1 MHSRQHA
8 DRSTP
13 AVIMMPSFSMSNVR
27 RGALLGVAIA
37 ALAAPAA
44 HAQRTDSTRTRE
56 PIRPLATVPP
66 DSLRPPIGPTRAFI
80 LSFLVPGSAQSML
93 GRHKAAA
100 TFLFIEAV
108 CIAMIRESAADVH
121 EARRTAN
128 DTLIVSYVDASGN
141 PVITTSAPRFGSQ
154 EVHTREAHVEDW
166 AALLVGNH
174 LFAGAD
180 AFVSSH
186 LWDVP
191 IHVGMRTT
199 PAGGHA
205 FTIGVMLQR

>member
-1 MHSRQHA
+1 
-8 DRSTP
+8 
-13 AVIMMPSFSMSNVR
+13 MSNVGHGIAR
-27 RGALLGVAIA
+27 IVAIGALAT
-37 ALAAPAA
+37 PAGLR
-44 HAQRTDSTRTRE
+44 AQRPDSSRAVE
-56 PIRPLATVPP
+56 PIRSLATVPP
-66 DSLRPPIGPTRAFI
+66 DSLKPPIGPTRAF
-80 LSFLVPGSAQSML
+80 LYSFLVPGSAQSML

-100 TFLFIEAV
+100 TFLLIEAI

-121 EARRTAN
+121 EARRIVN
-128 DTLIVSYVDASGN
+128 DTLIISYVN
-141 PVITTSAPRFGSQ
+141 PNGTSSVPPITAPPRFTSQ
-154 EVHTREAHVEDW
+154 EIHTREAHVEDW

-191 IHVGMRTT
+191 IHVGMRAT

-205 FTIGVMLQR
+205 FTIGVALQR

>member
-1 MHSRQHA
+1 MMH
-8 DRSTP
+8 
-13 AVIMMPSFSMSNVR
+13 SFSMSNIR
-27 RGALLGVAIA
+27 RGAALGAAIG

-44 HAQRTDSTRTRE
+44 ARAQRPDSTGARE
-56 PIRPLATVPP
+56 PIRSLSTVPP
-66 DSLRPPIGPTRAFI
+66 DSLRPPIGPTRAFV

-128 DTLIVSYVDASGN
+128 DTIIVSYVDPSGT
-141 PVITTSAPRFGSQ
+141 PLITTSPPRFSSQ

-191 IHVGMRTT
+191 IHVGMRSTS
-199 PAGGHA
+199 AGGHG
-205 FTIGVMLQR
+205 FTIGVLLQR